1 MKKLLYVLF
10 TVCLFLPGAAKG
22 FTFSPEEKLD
32 IKTTL
37 EKSVDV
43 IIEKTA
49 NTSTNADSINRKAL
63 FLYHRVNL
71 LLAEKDQDPKSTL
84 VFALDFLT
92 DVANIP
98 TGNIPRYLQNV
109 IDEERS
115 MVYHHLKACEKRCIE
130 NNAMIPDSLCEQI
143 QSFENVFAKQEY
155 QRKKKELVR
164 TLQSFNRPIKID
176 SIRTLIYLGNT
187 HFASAFGGP
196 LEEMYAGFDT
206 TDIYGMRIHPIH
218 KVKKFHKGRDYP
230 WGSGKLVRSTIDGL
244 VVTSSYS
251 ESSGN
256 YLKIYNEETGLMS
269 VSLHF
274 SKILVKKGKYVHA
287 GEPIAKCGSTGDAT
301 GPHVHDQFDFGKES
315 INSLAVYE
323 AYQSDLQVLVIEY
336 QPDGKDSKY
345 AVDTD
350 YNMELDNLLAVL
362 SPIVEQQQTVMCQ
375 IQTATTDTE

>member
-164 TLQSFNRPIKID
+164 TLQSFNGPIKID
-176 SIRTLIYLGNT
+176 SIRTIIYLGNT
-187 HFASAFGGP
+187 HVASPFGGS
-196 LEEMYAGFDT
+196 LDELYIGLDKDDM
-206 TDIYGMRIHPIH
+206 YGMRRHPVY
-218 KVKKFHKGRDYP
+218 KVKKFHDGCDYP
-230 WGSGKLVRSTIDGL
+230 WPSGKLVRSSIDGL
-244 VVTSSYS
+244 VVASSYS
-251 ESSGN
+251 KSSGN
-256 YLKIYNEETGLMS
+256 YVKIYNEETGLTS
-269 VSLHF
+269 ISLHF
-274 SKILVKKGKYVHA
+274 SKNLVSKGRYVHA
-287 GEPIAKCGSTGDAT
+287 GEPIGRCGSTGTAT
-301 GPHVHDQFDFGKES
+301 GPHVHDQFNFENES
-315 INSLAVYE
+315 IFSLAVYE
-323 AYQSDLQVLVIEY
+323 AYQSELQVLVVEY
-336 QPDGKDSKY
+336 QPNDKDTKY

-350 YNMELDNLLAVL
+350 YNVELDNLLAVL
-362 SPIVEQQQTVMCQ
+362 SPLVEQQQTVMCQ
-375 IQTATTDTE
+375 IQAATTDTE